1 MARRMNTQI
10 ISVAFYT
17 KIFTPCAPRNQ
28 DSIPYENVR
37 KLPAFDIFRGYRY
50 ETLT

>member
-1 MARRMNTQI
+1 MARRMDTQI

-37 KLPAFDIFRGYRY
+37 KLPV
-50 ETLT
+50 LTFSGGIDMKH